1 MVRYFLYAA
10 KPIRLSTLNSQ
21 HSTLNSYL
29 SSLPM
34 VLTAPAPVILI
45 PEVIFLLI
53 SFIRAVILLVTVMLS
68 LRLMGKRQI
77 GELQPTE
84 LVTTI
89 LLSEIAVVP
98 MQDNDIPML
107 NSLVAVCVL
116 VGIEIL
122 LGAVSVKSDRFRS
135 VLQGNAVILINDG
148 VLDQKNMKKLRYNL
162 DDVLE
167 ALRQKNVFDIAD
179 VQYAFAETN
188 GSLSVLLK
196 PEKRPLSAAQ
206 AGKTPEDAGVASALV
221 MDGKM
226 IGRRLSESGVTPE
239 RLRRIIEQT
248 GVRQEDIFL
257 LTVNKQG
264 QVNVIERE
272 KGQ

>member
-1 MVRYFLYAA
+1 
-10 KPIRLSTLNSQ
+10 
-21 HSTLNSYL
+21 
-29 SSLPM
+29 M

-135 VLQGNAVILINDG
+135 VLQGNSVILINDG

-226 IGRRLSESGVTPE
+226 IGRRLPESGVTPE
-239 RLRRIIEQT
+239 RLRRIIEKT

>member
-1 MVRYFLYAA
+1 M
-10 KPIRLSTLNSQ
+10 
-21 HSTLNSYL
+21 
-29 SSLPM
+29 
-34 VLTAPAPVILI
+34 
-45 PEVIFLLI
+45 LI
-53 SFIRAVILLVTVMLS
+53 SFIRAVILLVTVIIS

-84 LVTTI
+84 LVVTI

-107 NSLVAVCVL
+107 NSMIAVCVL

-135 VLQGNAVILINDG
+135 VLQGNSVLLIRDG

-167 ALRQKNVFDIAD
+167 ALRQKDVFDIAD
-179 VQYAFAETN
+179 VQYAYAETN

-196 PEKRPLSAAQ
+196 PEKQPLTAGL
-206 AGKTPEDAGVASALV
+206 AGKAPPDTGVADALV
-221 MDGKM
+221 MDGKI
-226 IGRRLSESGVTPE
+226 IGMRLKDSAVTAE
-239 RLRRIIEQT
+239 ELRHIMEKT
-248 GVRQEDIFL
+248 GVKQEDIFL

-264 QVNVIERE
+264 KVNVIERE
-272 KGQ
+272 KGL

>member
-1 MVRYFLYAA
+1 M
-10 KPIRLSTLNSQ
+10 
-21 HSTLNSYL
+21 
-29 SSLPM
+29 
-34 VLTAPAPVILI
+34 
-45 PEVIFLLI
+45 LI
-53 SFIRAVILLVTVMLS
+53 SFIRAVILLVTVIVS

-84 LVTTI
+84 LVVTI

-107 NSLVAVCVL
+107 NSLIAVCVL

-135 VLQGNAVILINDG
+135 VLQGNSVLLIRDG

-167 ALRQKNVFDIAD
+167 ALRQKDVFDIAD

-196 PEKRPLSAAQ
+196 PEKRPLSASL
-206 AGKTPEDAGVASALV
+206 AGKTPPDTGVADALV
-221 MDGKM
+221 MDGKI
-226 IGRRLSESGVTPE
+226 IGMRLKDSAVTAE
-239 RLRRIIEQT
+239 ELRHIMEET
-248 GVRQEDIFL
+248 GVKQEDIFL

-264 QVNVIERE
+264 KVNVIERE
-272 KGQ
+272 KGL

>member
-1 MVRYFLYAA
+1 M
-10 KPIRLSTLNSQ
+10 
-21 HSTLNSYL
+21 
-29 SSLPM
+29 
-34 VLTAPAPVILI
+34 LI
-45 PEVIFLLI
+45 A
-53 SFIRAVILLVTVMLS
+53 FIRAVILLVTVMLS

-89 LLSEIAVVP
+89 LLSEVAAVP

-122 LGAVSVKSDRFRS
+122 LAAVSVKSDRFRS
-135 VLQGNAVILINDG
+135 VVQGNSVMLIKDG

-167 ALRQKNVFDIAD
+167 ALRQKDVFDISD

-196 PEKRPLSAAQ
+196 PEKRPLSAKD
-206 AGKTPEDAGVASALV
+206 AGKAPADTGVATSVV
-221 MDGKM
+221 MDGKV
-226 IGRRLSESGVTPE
+226 IDAKLAECGVTQ
-239 RLRRIIEQT
+239 RQIRHIIEQA
-248 GVRQEDIFL
+248 GVKQEDVFL
-257 LTVNKQG
+257 LTVNKLG
-264 QVNVIERE
+264 QVNLIEKDE
-272 KGQ
+272 GL

>member
-1 MVRYFLYAA
+1 M
-10 KPIRLSTLNSQ
+10 
-21 HSTLNSYL
+21 
-29 SSLPM
+29 
-34 VLTAPAPVILI
+34 
-45 PEVIFLLI
+45 LI
-53 SFIRAVILLVTVMLS
+53 SFIRAVILLVTVIIS

-84 LVTTI
+84 LVVTI

-107 NSLVAVCVL
+107 NSMIAVCVL

-135 VLQGNAVILINDG
+135 ILQGNSVLLIKDG
-148 VLDQKNMKKLRYNL
+148 VPDQKNMKKLRYNL

-167 ALRQKNVFDIAD
+167 ALRQKDVFDMAD

-196 PEKRPLSAAQ
+196 PEKRPLSAGS
-206 AGKTPEDAGVASALV
+206 AGKTPEDTGVAEALV
-221 MDGKM
+221 MDGRI
-226 IGRRLSESGVTPE
+226 IGRRLKESAVTAE
-239 RLRRIIEQT
+239 QLRHIIEQT
-248 GVRQEDIFL
+248 GLKQEDIFL
-257 LTVNKQG
+257 LTVNKKG
-264 QVNVIERE
+264 QTHLIERW
-272 KGQ
+272 KNL

>member
-1 MVRYFLYAA
+1 M
-10 KPIRLSTLNSQ
+10 
-21 HSTLNSYL
+21 
-29 SSLPM
+29 
-34 VLTAPAPVILI
+34 
-45 PEVIFLLI
+45 LI
-53 SFIRAVILLVTVMLS
+53 SFIRAVILLVTVIIS

-84 LVTTI
+84 LVVTI

-107 NSLVAVCVL
+107 NSMIAVCVL

-135 VLQGNAVILINDG
+135 VLQGNSVLLIRDG

-167 ALRQKNVFDIAD
+167 ALRQKDVFDIAD

-196 PEKRPLSAAQ
+196 PEKQPLTAGL
-206 AGKTPEDAGVASALV
+206 AGKAPPDPGVADALV
-221 MDGKM
+221 MDGKI
-226 IGRRLSESGVTPE
+226 IGLRLKDSAVTAE
-239 RLRRIIEQT
+239 ELRHIIRKT
-248 GVRQEDIFL
+248 GIRQEDIFL

-264 QVNVIERE
+264 KVNVIERE
-272 KGQ
+272 KGL